1 MSCAE
6 ARREKP
12 RVSAFTSANIDKI
25 LALKPDLVLTLSDLQ
40 AEIVAELIRRE
51 LTVHASNQ
59 RTLAGTLDMIR
70 MLGAMVDAG
79 ARADELITTLEAG
92 LAKARAWAEGLMRR
106 PRVFFEERDDPLIS
120 GIGWVSE
127 LIEIAGGIDVFTD
140 RRQQGQRQEQPNGS
154 AGESMP
160 YRDIPVSGE
169 SSRSLRPVRDVR
181 KPSSGDLP
189 PARERWFESI
199 FLQR

>member
-1 MSCAE
+1 
-6 ARREKP
+6 
-12 RVSAFTSANIDKI
+12 
-25 LALKPDLVLTLSDLQ
+25 
-40 AEIVAELIRRE
+40 
-51 LTVHASNQ
+51 
-59 RTLAGTLDMIR
+59 
-70 MLGAMVDAG
+70 
-79 ARADELITTLEAG
+79 
-92 LAKARAWAEGLMRR
+92 MRR

-199 FLQR
+199 FLQRRVRKPSVRARRVSVPDIPGAKPTSSECAISSSRLKSHLEANRRRPKDDGAHRFLDHGSLGVPG

>member
-1 MSCAE
+1 
-6 ARREKP
+6 
-12 RVSAFTSANIDKI
+12 
-25 LALKPDLVLTLSDLQ
+25 
-40 AEIVAELIRRE
+40 
-51 LTVHASNQ
+51 
-59 RTLAGTLDMIR
+59 
-70 MLGAMVDAG
+70 
-79 ARADELITTLEAG
+79 
-92 LAKARAWAEGLMRR
+92 MRR

-169 SSRSLRPVRDVR
+169 SSRSLRPNFRFLLMR
-181 KPSSGDLP
+181 ECSNRP
-189 PARERWFESI
+189 PRRLVSLRYFLGVNICVERHGRI
-199 FLQR
+199 FSLTR

>member
-1 MSCAE
+1 
-6 ARREKP
+6 
-12 RVSAFTSANIDKI
+12 VSAFTSANIDKI

-40 AEIVAELIRRE
+40 AEIVAELIRRG

-140 RRQQGQRQEQPNGS
+140 RRHQGS
-154 AGESMP
+154 AKNSRMVRLVNQCRTEIFPLPGEL
-160 YRDIPVSGE
+160 
-169 SSRSLRPVRDVR
+169 LRGPC
-181 KPSSGDLP
+181 
-189 PARERWFESI
+189 ARFGT
-199 FLQR
+199 

>member
-1 MSCAE
+1 
-6 ARREKP
+6 
-12 RVSAFTSANIDKI
+12 
-25 LALKPDLVLTLSDLQ
+25 
-40 AEIVAELIRRE
+40 
-51 LTVHASNQ
+51 
-59 RTLAGTLDMIR
+59 
-70 MLGAMVDAG
+70 
-79 ARADELITTLEAG
+79 
-92 LAKARAWAEGLMRR
+92 MRR

-160 YRDIPVSGE
+160 YRDISVSGE

>member
-12 RVSAFTSANIDKI
+12 RVSAFTSANIDEI

-40 AEIVAELIRRE
+40 AEIVAELIRRG

-79 ARADELITTLEAG
+79 ARADELITTP
-92 LAKARAWAEGLMRR
+92 R
-106 PRVFFEERDDPLIS
+106 P
-120 GIGWVSE
+120 VSPKPE
-127 LIEIAGGIDVFTD
+127 P
-140 RRQQGQRQEQPNGS
+140 GQR
-154 AGESMP
+154 
-160 YRDIPVSGE
+160 V
-169 SSRSLRPVRDVR
+169 
-181 KPSSGDLP
+181 
-189 PARERWFESI
+189 
-199 FLQR
+199 